1 MLKRIKVLLLDNF
14 IFIAITFTIAIV
26 GLSLFKLP
34 STNVEVKNIDKLYH
48 SVAYLSLAF
57 AWLVSFYKQ
66 KSKKIPIII
75 ACIVFGIII
84 EVLQSTLTNYRTGD
98 YLDVFANTFGVL
110 LALLFFNLIFKKKQI
125 N

>member
-14 IFIAITFTIAIV
+14 IFIAIFFTIAIV

-34 STNVEVKNIDKLYH
+34 STNVRVKNIDKIYH
-48 SVAYLSLAF
+48 SVAYFSLAF
-57 AWLVSFYKQ
+57 AWLLSFYKQ
-66 KSKKIPIII
+66 KSKKTSIII